1 MVIMTSDR
9 ARSVVK
15 CAAAFLAGCLTSG
28 PALCAPDGSAWGTI
42 SPLPAGYSLT
52 YDRDKWSDEF
62 SVFQMSA
69 PLPFGVADASLAAS
83 SDPRLRPLTRL
94 DTAWSFSAPLIH
106 LPTRLG
112 DTVSSSAFWDQPVR
126 MGGVQIGT
134 LPATL
139 PPVVVPAELPGPD
152 ILTNFGTAGSAPLN
166 TASNH
171 FIDHINTIAQL
182 QTQALALPGQGLY
195 SVEMGRVRE
204 DFELRSN
211 NYGSW
216 LTSGTYRYGV
226 TAATTL
232 DGQFAQTTQQSLVGL
247 GLLEGL
253 GPLGQVS
260 ARLANSRDGDGSGWL
275 ARMGYDFSR
284 NNLTLALRTHVQS
297 AGYQAPGDLSY
308 IEPLR
313 QRTLAAA
320 GWDMGNLG
328 KVSLASATQTYAD
341 DSRRDVWALS
351 HAMPIANGGVLST
364 AAAYSPGQFAGSA
377 LLVTVTYPF
386 NYWMAP
392 AGKLAQEIDIGLD
405 KAISNALNQMRM
417 PAAACIAPIELRNA
431 C

>member
-1 MVIMTSDR
+1 MTS
-9 ARSVVK
+9 AGACSGAK
-15 CAAAFLAGCLTSG
+15 CAAAFLVGWLASG
-28 PALCAPDGSAWGTI
+28 TALSASDGGSSWGAI

-83 SDPRLRPLTRL
+83 SDPRLKPLTRL

-134 LPATL
+134 LPAVM
-139 PPVVVPAELPGPD
+139 PQVIAPAELLSPD
-152 ILTNFGTAGSAPLN
+152 ILTNFGVAGSAPLN

-182 QTQALALPGQGLY
+182 QTPTLALPGQGLY
-195 SVEMGRVRE
+195 SIEMGRVRE

-216 LTSGTYRYGV
+216 LTSGTYRYGIN
-226 TAATTL
+226 AATTL
-232 DGQFAQTTQQSLVGL
+232 DGQFAQTNQQSLFGF
-247 GLLEGL
+247 GLLERL
-253 GPLGQVS
+253 GALGQISTRV
-260 ARLANSRDGDGSGWL
+260 ANSRDGDGTGWL

-320 GWDMGNLG
+320 GWDMGNFG
-328 KVSLASATQTYAD
+328 KVSVASATQTYTD

-377 LLVTVTYPF
+377 LLVTITYPF

-405 KAISNALNQMRM
+405 KTIADALNQIR
-417 PAAACIAPIELRNA
+417 APISGRVVAGSGLQ
-431 C
+431 